1 MLLIYYNVYVVDDR
15 EKFFQIN
22 YERITPPPLYEYFV
36 NSHYKWFSHTC
47 FEAGGRSEIMLF
59 NWIKKKIAS
68 VRKKQSIKL
77 KLDGKEIA
85 SHVARCLTNHD
96 KD

>member
-1 MLLIYYNVYVVDDR
+1 M
-15 EKFFQIN
+15 K
-22 YERITPPPLYEYFV
+22 YFV
-36 NSHYKWFSHTC
+36 NSHYKLWFSHTC